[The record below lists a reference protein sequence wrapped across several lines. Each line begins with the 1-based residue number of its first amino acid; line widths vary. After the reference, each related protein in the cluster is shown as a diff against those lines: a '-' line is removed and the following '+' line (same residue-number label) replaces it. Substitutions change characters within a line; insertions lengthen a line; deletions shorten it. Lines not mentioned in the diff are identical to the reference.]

1 MFCLLR
7 RIMRLGRD
15 TRGGI
20 ATEFAFAAPIMI
32 VLSIG
37 TVDIGRAVWINNTL
51 AHAAHAGVRYA
62 SARGAGAATPAT
74 RTDIIAYVKNR
85 AAGILDSELTVAV
98 DWTPDNDSGSRV
110 SIALDYSFDSFI
122 GAFLALDPIP
132 LKEQASMIIG

>member
-1 MFCLLR
+1 MPSLLR

-15 TRGGI
+15 SRGAI
-20 ATEFAFAAPIMI
+20 AIEFAFAAPVMI

-51 AHAAHAGVRYA
+51 AHAAHEGVRYA
-62 SARGAGAATPAT
+62 SVHGASAATPAT
-74 RTDIIAYVKNR
+74 RADIIAYVKNR

-110 SIALDYSFDSFI
+110 SIALDYTFDSYI
-122 GAFLALDPIP
+122 GTFLALDPIP

>member
-1 MFCLLR
+1 MLCLLR

-15 TRGGI
+15 PRGGI

-37 TVDIGRAVWINNTL
+37 TVDVARAVWINNTL
-51 AHAAHAGVRYA
+51 AHAAHEGVRYA

-74 RTDIIAYVKNR
+74 KTEIIAFVKNR
-85 AAGILDSELTVAV
+85 AAGILDSEMTVAV
-98 DWTPDNDSGSRV
+98 TWTPDNDSGSRV
-110 SIALDYSFDSFI
+110 SIALDYTFDSYI

-132 LKEQASMIIG
+132 LKQQASMIIG